1 MDANLSNEFPKMP
14 FQHVH
19 RAVTVNRRPY
29 LERRRLRA
37 LTRLFVKIQ
46 LGLLCTY
53 LVKTICEQEAV
64 YRFLPRLVKEIN
76 RGRVDW
82 RSMLER
88 ARSSERNTYERTDV
102 HIYMISLP
110 RTAGRAARALSSTH
124 REGLNV
130 SMFSAVDGLDPFN
143 GSDLLRFAGRRR
155 LQRLAKTAT
164 LGAEELLKLNKLYL
178 TGRLSEYDRS
188 LLHERLR
195 FGCYL
200 SHVRLWELT
209 LRHVWPFVIVLE
221 DDVEV
226 VHNFK
231 SRLGLALLEAPVDWG
246 IIFLNGCYRSF
257 GGRLNEHLI
266 LSRGGLCTYAYAI
279 SHRGVKHFMQ
289 NNLLR
294 SSKPIDH
301 LIDQQVSSGKL
312 LAFHTTDDLVDT
324 TKTSS
329 TLAY

>member
-1 MDANLSNEFPKMP
+1 MP
-14 FQHVH
+14 FRHAQRAESVH
-19 RAVTVNRRPY
+19 RRQY
-29 LERRRLRA
+29 LERRRLQA
-37 LTRLFVKIQ
+37 LIRLFVKLQ
-46 LGLLCTY
+46 LGLLCMQ
-53 LVKTICEQEAV
+53 LVNKICEREDV

-76 RGRVDW
+76 RCRVDW
-82 RSMLER
+82 KSMLER
-88 ARSSERNTYERTDV
+88 ARSSERNAYERTDLR
-102 HIYMISLP
+102 IYVISLP
-110 RTAGRAARALSSTH
+110 RTARRAARALSSTQ

-130 SMFSAVDGLDPFN
+130 SMFNAIDGLDTFN
-143 GSDLLRFAGRRR
+143 DNDVLRFAGKRR

-164 LGAEELLKLNKLYL
+164 LDTKELLKLNELYL
-178 TGRLSEYDRS
+178 TGRLSEHNRS

-226 VHNFK
+226 VHNFQ
-231 SRLGLALLEAPVDWG
+231 SRLRLALLEAPVDWG
-246 IIFLNGCYRSF
+246 IISLSGCYRSF

-266 LSRGGLCTYAYAI
+266 LSRGGLCTYAYVI
-279 SHRGVKHFMQ
+279 SYRGVKHFVQ

-301 LIDQQVSSGKL
+301 LIDQEVSSGKL
-312 LAFHTTDDLVDT
+312 LAFHTMNDLVDT

>member
-1 MDANLSNEFPKMP
+1 MP
-14 FQHVH
+14 FRLAH
-19 RAVTVNRRPY
+19 RAEPVTRGQH

-37 LTRLFVKIQ
+37 LMRLCFKLQ
-46 LGLLCTY
+46 LGLFCMY
-53 LVKTICEQEAV
+53 LAKKICGHEAV
-64 YRFLPRLVKEIN
+64 YRLLPRLVKEIN
-76 RGRVDW
+76 RSRVDW
-82 RSMLER
+82 RSMLQR
-88 ARSSERNTYERTDV
+88 ARSAERNTYERTDAHV
-102 HIYMISLP
+102 YVISLP
-110 RTAGRAARALSSTH
+110 RTAHRAARAMSSTQ

-130 SMFSAVDGLDPFN
+130 SVFNAVDGLDPF
-143 GSDLLRFAGRRR
+143 SDSDVLRFAGKRR
-155 LQRLAKTAT
+155 LQRLAETAT
-164 LGAEELLKLNKLYL
+164 LDAKELIKLNELHL
-178 TGRLSEYDRS
+178 NGRLSEYDRS

-209 LRHVWPFVIVLE
+209 LRNVWPYVVVLE

-226 VHNFK
+226 VHSFK
-231 SRLGLALLEAPVDWG
+231 SKLRLALLEAPVDWG

-266 LSRGGLCTYAYAI
+266 LSRGGLCTYAYVI
-279 SHRGVKHFMQ
+279 SHRGVMHFMR

-301 LIDQQVSSGKL
+301 LIDQEVSSGKL
-312 LAFHTTDDLVDT
+312 LAFHTVNDLVYT